1 MNYIIKRFLTV
12 LFILP
17 APILLLAQTKTTF
30 DRFKNT
36 TQFMTAETPTSKVT
50 FDGGKDASVLIH
62 HMGMVVGFSCEGQVD
77 SCKPAGVE
85 LLFIAST
92 SDWTM
97 KGGKTVNLLIDGKPA
112 TAGKADWDGQVLE
125 AESLVEYNDTTI
137 SPELLTKLAEAKTVD
152 VQIGL
157 FEFSLTDANLA
168 SIRDIAAHMGWLPE
182 AIKKP
187 LLENSEAMKTSPA
200 AAAQLAQD
208 GHVTTPQE
216 MAQLVQSGQASKTAV
231 ITVPAGAD
239 VYVDSNKL
247 GVTPVAFVLIKRENP
262 RTITVKMAGYKTVE
276 KTLVPDGKN
285 IPIAIT
291 LEKEAH

>member
-1 MNYIIKRFLTV
+1 MKHITKRFLA
-12 LFILP
+12 LSILL
-17 APILLLAQTKTTF
+17 APILSLAQTKTTF
-30 DRFKNT
+30 DRFKNVT
-36 TQFMTAETPTSKVT
+36 HFMTAETPTSKVT
-50 FDGGKDASVLIH
+50 FDGGKDASILIR
-62 HMGMVVGFSCEGQVD
+62 HMGMVIGFSCEGQVD
-77 SCKPAGVE
+77 TCKPAKVE
-85 LLFIAST
+85 LLFIART
-92 SDWTM
+92 SDWRM
-97 KGGKTVNLLIDGKPA
+97 KGGNAVNLLIDGKPA

-125 AESLVEYNDTTI
+125 ADSLVEYNDTTI
-137 SPELLTKLAEAKTVD
+137 DPELLTNLAEAKTVD

-157 FEFSLTDANLA
+157 FEFSLTAANLA
-168 SIRDIAAHMGWLPE
+168 SIRDLAAHMGWLAE

-216 MAQLVQSGQASKTAV
+216 MAHLVQNGQASKTAV

-262 RTITVKMAGYKTVE
+262 RTVTVKMAGYKTVE